1 MRRPLKHRLGDCR
14 LNLVTDEAAM
24 LGRDFFYVIEEAVK
38 GGVDL
43 VQLREK
49 NMTTEVFIARAMRLQ
64 DLLDRYDVPLVINDN
79 LEVAR
84 ACGAAAVHVGVN
96 DLSPHDIRRI
106 CRDDLMIG
114 LSVENMSQLGSPG
127 EVAADYL
134 AASPVFSTGTK
145 TDTAAAL
152 GLEGLRKLR
161 GLSAKPLF
169 AIGGIDE
176 VNAAAVVRAGA
187 DCIAVV
193 SAICS
198 AEQPARAAERLRNI
212 IEINRIS

>member
-176 VNAAAVVRAGA
+176 VNAAAVARAGA